1 VSANGAPPA
10 PATAR
15 ASRARLLSLLSEACE
30 LEHALACSYLYA
42 AFSLERDLD
51 DGLGWVEQQR
61 NRRWA
66 SQIYHVAAQ
75 EMLHLAQAWNLL
87 AAVGGMPYYARPNF
101 PLAARH
107 YPLNVALVL
116 RRFDLAT
123 LERFLYYETPAHND
137 PYHPGPVPPLP
148 PAASWPVDESF
159 PYTSVGQLYGE
170 ILQVVDQLDE
180 AELFLRSDRAQA
192 GRQLV
197 DFADLVPVVDR
208 ASATAAVQRITLQG
222 EGVTDDREDSHYG
235 VFRAIRSEL
244 AALGTDGSAPTH
256 LAHPVADN
264 PYVRRRRDQIPAAV
278 LPRHRDG
285 IETTE
290 ITDQLAVLA
299 LDLFDDAYV
308 AMLQALAYAFVNV
321 EDGGSLVRPL
331 ARASL
336 ELMTTVLKPLGEAIA
351 RLPSGQPGVNAG
363 ATFALSRHCYL
374 PAPAPVSRAVYG
386 ERLAELAAHARLLA
400 TGARNRSVPA
410 PARDQIDSTADNLAR
425 LASHFTAHPTRAPAS
440 GDLSR
445 R

>member
-1 VSANGAPPA
+1 VTTGGPRWASG
-10 PATAR
+10 TGR

-51 DGLGWVEQQR
+51 DGLGWAEQQR

-137 PYHPGPVPPLP
+137 PHHPGPVPPLP
-148 PAASWPVDESF
+148 PAASWPIDESF

-180 AELFLRSDRAQA
+180 AELFLRSGRAQA

-197 DFADLVPVVDR
+197 DFADIIPVVDR
-208 ASATAAVQRITLQG
+208 ASATAAVHRITLQG

-235 VFRAIRSEL
+235 VFRAIHLEL
-244 AALGTDGSAPTH
+244 TALGADGSEPTH

-278 LPRHRDG
+278 LPSRDG

-290 ITDQLAVLA
+290 ITDELAVLA

-308 AMLQALAYAFVNV
+308 AMLQAMAYAFVNV
-321 EDGGSLVRPL
+321 EDDGSLVRPL

-336 ELMTTVLKPLGEAIA
+336 ELMTTVLKPLGEAIS
-351 RLPSGQPGVNAG
+351 RLPSGQPGLNAG
-363 ATFALSRHCYL
+363 PTFALSRHCYL

-386 ERLAELAAHARLLA
+386 ERLAELAAHARLLGTA
-400 TGARNRSVPA
+400 ARNQSVPVPV

-425 LASHFTAHPTRAPAS
+425 LASQFTAHPTRGPAKAPR
-440 GDLSR
+440 GT
-445 R
+445 